1 MELHCMSRV
10 AKLGKDFCF
19 FFVNMSF
26 VDLMQYFSIL
36 NEIEIYVKSQVL
48 EKMREKGVAE
58 SDMKP
63 SDVDLEKDYVSSE
76 SRFVFTPIRAT
87 VLLLKAGLKKLK
99 IKRFILTSIRRLFCQ
114 PCLEPALLVGF
125 IWDIRSPGRWDVALS
140 TKTTDVQKYF
150 PSL

>member
-1 MELHCMSRV
+1 MGRWLNGTALYVEGCKVRKRL
-10 AKLGKDFCF
+10 LF

-26 VDLMQYFSIL
+26 VHLMQYFSIL

-76 SRFVFTPIRAT
+76 SRFVFTLIRAT
-87 VLLLKAGLKKLK
+87 VLFFKAGLKKLK
-99 IKRFILTSIRRLFCQ
+99 IKRFILTSIRRLF
-114 PCLEPALLVGF
+114 LSALLGA
-125 IWDIRSPGRWDVALS
+125 SPPCGVYLGYSKPCKMGRRFVN
-140 TKTTDVQKYF
+140 
-150 PSL
+150 